1 MSGRTKNTAFTLT
14 EALVVVA
21 IVALLLSVGIPAA
34 KKLSE
39 SMESTDGVRNVVN
52 AALCNARAIAIKE
65 QKYAGVRFQFAADG
79 RQYMVLV
86 VYDDNVGK
94 GLGGA
99 GNIGLRAVERRKPN
113 ALPKS
118 VGVMDLV
125 VKKRYP
131 WLVHSKVGVQENQ
144 QQVGSDADLAPHVA
158 GDIKV
163 VDATTFTIL
172 FSPAG
177 KLVHHTLRVSYDVKS
192 GMALGS
198 DVFFN
203 TTADGALLIDDDNA
217 IPDGYQTEFSRKWF
231 VIYNVEAFGNVS
243 PTARWSGYLST
254 LERVFVNPH
263 SGEIINR

>member
-1 MSGRTKNTAFTLT
+1 MSGRTKNIAFTLT
-14 EALVVVA
+14 ETLVVVA

-65 QKYAGVRFQFAADG
+65 QKYAGVRFQFGQDG
-79 RQYMVLV
+79 RQYMVVV
-86 VYDDNVGK
+86 VYDRAVGPEF
-94 GLGGA
+94 A
-99 GNIGLRAVERRKPN
+99 GNIGLRAVKRRKPN

-118 VGVMDLV
+118 VGVMDLM
-125 VKKRYP
+125 VKINYP
-131 WLVHSKVGVQENQ
+131 SLVNSVAGVQANE
-144 QQVGSDADLAPHVA
+144 QQVVDDAWIAPTA
-158 GDIKV
+158 TDDRMF

-177 KLVHHTLRVSYDVKS
+177 KLVHHTLRVSYNPDNNLS
-192 GMALGS
+192 R
-198 DVFFN
+198 DVFYI
-203 TTADGALLIDDDNA
+203 AASDSLLTHDDSWV
-217 IPDGYQTEFSRKWF
+217 IDGYQTEFSRKWF
-231 VIYNVEAFGNVS
+231 VIYNVETLAKVS
-243 PTARWSGYLST
+243 PTVRWTGYLST